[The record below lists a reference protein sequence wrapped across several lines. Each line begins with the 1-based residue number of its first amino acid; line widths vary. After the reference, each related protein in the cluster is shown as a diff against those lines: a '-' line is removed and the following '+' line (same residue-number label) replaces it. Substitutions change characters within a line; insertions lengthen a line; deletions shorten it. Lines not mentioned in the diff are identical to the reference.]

1 LLLLSSKSDIF
12 LDRAHAP
19 IISGCAG
26 TSNRIDNGSCHLR
39 RHKPTRRENPLPDT
53 KPTALLPPLPHDMR
67 AGKGQFAKAVGAFVP
82 KVTAAVFQKF
92 GFHSAEIL
100 SSWETIVGPELSRLA
115 RPQSIKWPRGSAS
128 QAEDGE
134 TAGQRAGAT
143 LIVATDPAFA
153 LDVSYRHKEIIERIN
168 RYFGYRAIGQ
178 IKVYQVPLPETSAAP
193 PTATG
198 TSKQHTMM
206 GSGDLMAALESLG
219 KSVTAAATR

>member
-1 LLLLSSKSDIF
+1 M
-12 LDRAHAP
+12 
-19 IISGCAG
+19 
-26 TSNRIDNGSCHLR
+26 
-39 RHKPTRRENPLPDT
+39 
-53 KPTALLPPLPHDMR
+53 PPLPQDMR

-100 SSWETIVGPELSRLA
+100 SSWETIVGPELARLT

-128 QAEDGE
+128 QAEDSE

-153 LDVSYRHKEIIERIN
+153 LDVSYRHKEIVDRIN

-178 IKVYQVPLPETSAAP
+178 IKVYQAARPETSAAP
-193 PTATG
+193 PTAA
-198 TSKQHTMM
+198 SKPKPRNMM

-219 KSVTAAATR
+219 ESVTAAAVR